1 MLDPARTRTWN
12 PLIRSQM
19 PYPLGHGAFM
29 EDLIL
34 MQNVCQVRFDEDL
47 IMKSNE
53 NGGYLVLAYP
63 CAKNGRS
70 IKYKAN
76 YFMGTGN
83 ILTYLLVKHFK

>member
-29 EDLIL
+29 EYLSS
-34 MQNVCQVRFDEDL
+34 MQTVCQVRFDEDF
-47 IMKSNE
+47 KSNE
-53 NGGYLVLAYP
+53 DGGYLVLAYP
-63 CAKNGRS
+63 CAKNGRP